1 MHANQTE
8 CMHGNYIF
16 AIANHTMQLQLHAV
30 SCSCMDI
37 AKQYIT
43 KADPER
49 FQAKGVATNV
59 CIEAYVC

>member
-1 MHANQTE
+1 MQCNQTA

-16 AIANHTMQLQLHAV
+16 AIANHTMQLHAV
-30 SCSCMDI
+30 NCSCMDI

-49 FQAKGVATNV
+49 FQGKGVAMNV
-59 CIEAYVC
+59 YIRSN